1 MPTSLAKPDSQRNR
15 SSWVVPVLLI
25 YGAICVGLLG
35 YFIVFPDEATQRSQ
49 AEKHLG
55 SDPMQSAK
63 KQGRY
68 EGVIANW
75 NRYRAKN
82 LWADVR

>member
-1 MPTSLAKPDSQRNR
+1 M
-15 SSWVVPVLLI
+15 VLLI
-25 YGAICVGLLG
+25 YGAVCVGLLG
-35 YFIVFPDEATQRSQ
+35 YFIAFPDQATQTSQ

-55 SDPMQSAK
+55 VDPVYSAK

-75 NRYRAKN
+75 NRYRAQN
-82 LWADVR
+82 LRAEAK